1 MTWPPHDNA
10 ESHTARLTV
19 GTVYDV
25 DQKYCMPPYGQHL
38 ALTDT
43 VFGANKEDTGRQ
55 NFAFEGRV
63 KSVCQWLMAA
73 CLVVF
78 AFGIP
83 KIIDE

>member
-25 DQKYCMPPYGQHL
+25 DFKYYMPPYGQHL

-43 VFGANKEDTGRQ
+43 VFGANKEDTGR
-55 NFAFEGRV
+55 
-63 KSVCQWLMAA
+63 
-73 CLVVF
+73 
-78 AFGIP
+78 
-83 KIIDE
+83 